1 MNREEASRAALEA
14 VRNAI
19 PAEVADQF
27 SGFSEQQRP
36 LIPLF
41 LALLDSTKA
50 IAAAIADNAWDH
62 YEPINRDFALG
73 CQRQALRIGSD
84 IFNATECPDRTRWE
98 A

>member
-19 PAEVADQF
+19 PTEVADQF
-27 SGFSEQQRP
+27 SGFSERQRP

-62 YEPINRDFALG
+62 CEPISRDFAAG
-73 CQRQALRIGSD
+73 CQRQAVRIGSD